1 MELTKMQKIVLGI
14 VAFFVVVVVIV
25 FTMKISQEAQMEMT
39 EQENLL
45 EETNVLYQEN
55 EEKMIIVHVAGFV
68 ENPGIVKLKEGSRIA
83 DAIEA
88 AGGELLDADLSN
100 VNLAY
105 MLEDGQ
111 KLYIPGISEQKEGE
125 ENLGYITKES
135 GNNIVVNEKKE
146 EGGSGLIN
154 LNTASQTELEQIPG
168 IGPSTALKIIEYRK
182 ENGEFKSIEDIKN
195 VKGIGDSKYENMKNH
210 ITV

>member
-68 ENPGIVKLKEGSRIA
+68 ESPGIVKLKEGSRIA

-146 EGGSGLIN
+146 EGGSGLVN

>member
-1 MELTKMQKIVLGI
+1 MELTKMQKIVLSI

-55 EEKMIIVHVAGFV
+55 EEKRIVVHVAGFV

-146 EGGSGLIN
+146 EGGSGLVN

>member
-1 MELTKMQKIVLGI
+1 MELTKMQKIVLSI

-55 EEKMIIVHVAGFV
+55 EEKRIVVHVAGFV

-135 GNNIVVNEKKE
+135 GDNIVVNEKKE
-146 EGGSGLIN
+146 EGGSGLVN

>member
-1 MELTKMQKIVLGI
+1 MELTKMQKIVLSI

-55 EEKMIIVHVAGFV
+55 EEKRIVVHVAGFV

-111 KLYIPGISEQKEGE
+111 KLYIPGISE
-125 ENLGYITKES
+125 
-135 GNNIVVNEKKE
+135 
-146 EGGSGLIN
+146 
-154 LNTASQTELEQIPG
+154 
-168 IGPSTALKIIEYRK
+168 
-182 ENGEFKSIEDIKN
+182 
-195 VKGIGDSKYENMKNH
+195 
-210 ITV
+210 

>member
-68 ENPGIVKLKEGSRIA
+68 ESPGIVKLKEGSRIA